1 MLELGY
7 IGAPIA
13 VAITWTLIP
22 LYYRL
27 YLAYIGLGGY
37 WNYSTTDAVAGWG
50 PMLKLALPSLLMVE
64 AEYFAFEVLVI
75 AAAQLSTASLAAQ
88 TILATL
94 NGAFWQIP
102 FSISIAGTTIIAQHI
117 GAKSSQLA
125 KVSTAVVFG
134 LAFLCSSTNAI
145 MFSAF
150 RRFLP
155 TIFTREPDV
164 TLLVEQT
171 LPYVAAMHLFDGL
184 AACCNGILRGIGQQ
198 VIGGWINL
206 TLYYVV
212 ALPFSFWAT
221 FALKRGLSGL
231 WSGVT
236 IGLILV
242 VAFELL
248 FVFKLDWQKSIRDAD
263 KRNRDTKM
271 VYRVP

>member
-1 MLELGY
+1 MLDLGY

-27 YLAYIGLGGY
+27 YLAYTGLGGI
-37 WNYSTTDAVAGWG
+37 WTHATTNAVTGWS
-50 PMLKLALPSLLMVE
+50 PMLQLALPSLLMVE
-64 AEYFAFEVLVI
+64 AEYLAFEVLVL

-102 FSISIAGTTIIAQHI
+102 FSISIAGTTIVAQHI
-117 GAKSSQLA
+117 GAKSSQRA
-125 KVSTAVVFG
+125 KVSAAVVFG
-134 LAFLCSSTNAI
+134 LTFLCSTT
-145 MFSAF
+145 SAVLFFTF
-150 RRFLP
+150 RGFWP
-155 TIFTREPDV
+155 SIFTRESDV
-164 TLLVEQT
+164 TRLVEQT

-198 VIGGWINL
+198 VFGGWVNL

-221 FALKRGLSGL
+221 FVLHRGLSGL

-236 IGLILV
+236 VGLVLV
-242 VAFELL
+242 VAFELI
-248 FVFKLDWQKSIRDAD
+248 FVFRLDWQKCIRDAD
-263 KRNRDTKM
+263 RRNRETKQAST
-271 VYRVP
+271 VA